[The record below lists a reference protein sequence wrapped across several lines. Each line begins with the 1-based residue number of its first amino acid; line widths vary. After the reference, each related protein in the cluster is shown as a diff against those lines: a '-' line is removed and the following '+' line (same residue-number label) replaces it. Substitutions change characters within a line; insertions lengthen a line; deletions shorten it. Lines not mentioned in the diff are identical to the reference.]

1 MMIMSEMQ
9 MLSLKIPEGMSHI
22 KGLTSEEISAKQ
34 AERQRVDQPK
44 VPTIRQL
51 IQKYLITVF
60 NIGLFAL
67 ILLQLLFN
75 KPLDALVSA
84 LVMIFGIAL
93 NVGQETWAR
102 RRLSRLAAAR
112 PETVRVIRA
121 GKIEVIELRDLVVD
135 DVLVANPG
143 DLIAADGKVLADRD
157 FLVNESFLTSE
168 VASVV
173 KRKGDQ
179 VYAGSIC
186 MEGEAAYR
194 AETMAQESRAYKAI
208 EQAQLDEQDYSPL
221 QKLVDRVL
229 RLLIL
234 VVMYFGLMLVIDY
247 FLVGVTG
254 ENRSALAG
262 MVFSLAPNGLFF
274 MILISYTMG
283 AAMISGRGALIPQ
296 VTSIEA
302 LAQISAL
309 CLGKSGSLTRVNV
322 DFKPVNHVDAE
333 HGNTPEQTQNL
344 IGDFARSVT
353 SSHQAFEEIARVFP
367 GEQRPILEE
376 VPFSTAHGWTAV
388 KFEHA
393 QRPGIY
399 VLGRADVLE
408 PYLSVDLDV
417 EIQPETE
424 QRQSGTLSGLR
435 HFFGSLLDRPKKASR
450 KFITNM
456 TEGELVEIIFAQQPS
471 SSLKVDQQGHPLLP
485 GDLIPLGTLRISEEV
500 RQDAHETIK
509 FFSESG
515 VAVKL
520 ISGDEPGTVLSFAK
534 QAGVI
539 GSVDESTRVVN
550 GAELAT
556 MDSTQFARSASDN
569 IIFANLS
576 PEQKGDLVKALRDN
590 GEYVGVLG
598 STLQDMFALKEAH
611 LLITP
616 EAGDQGI
623 RRFADIVLL
632 KNSLSTLKSLF
643 REGERIVNSLTD
655 VFRIYL
661 TQILYFALLIATISI
676 LNIGFPLQGKQNTIV
691 TLVSVHLPAIGASL
705 FAVSGATPKGKL
717 QDMIFHFI
725 VPAGILSAIAGF
737 GVYLTYLYN
746 TNSLEYTQL
755 VTTYVLV
762 LCGSVTVLFVEP
774 PHPIFAGGDV
784 YRGNR
789 SLAIVQLILVV
800 VFFILTPTGIG
811 DELFGI
817 APLNQ
822 FLDYLIVF
830 GVAVAYGLILKLSWR
845 YRVFDQYMH
854 IHVNFD
860 GNE

>member
-1 MMIMSEMQ
+1 MSDIQ
-9 MLSLKIPEGMSHI
+9 MLSTKMPEGMSHI
-22 KGLTSEEISAKQ
+22 EGLTSEEIHAKQ
-34 AERQRVDQPK
+34 VERQRVDEPK
-44 VPTIRQL
+44 IPTIRQL
-51 IQKYLITVF
+51 IRKYLITVF
-60 NIGLFAL
+60 NIGLFSL

-84 LVMIFGIAL
+84 LLMIFGIAL

-112 PETVRVIRA
+112 PETVRVIRD
-121 GKIEVIELRDLVVD
+121 GRIEVIELRDLVVG
-135 DVLVANPG
+135 DVLVASEG

-168 VASVV
+168 TASMV
-173 KRKGDQ
+173 KHKGDQ

-186 MEGEAAYR
+186 MEGEAAYL
-194 AETMAQESRAYKAI
+194 AETMAQESRAYQAI
-208 EQAQLDEQDYSPL
+208 EAAQLEVGDYSPL

-229 RLLIL
+229 RLLIV
-234 VVMYFGLMLVIDY
+234 VVMYFGLLLMIDY
-247 FLVGVTG
+247 FLAGTTG

-302 LAQISAL
+302 LAQISAI
-309 CLGKSGSLTRVNV
+309 CLGKTGSLTRVNV
-322 DFKPVNHVDAE
+322 DFTSFEQVDPDNSYSAE
-333 HGNTPEQTQNL
+333 DTKRV
-344 IGDFARSVT
+344 IGDFARSVS
-353 SSHQAFEEIARVFP
+353 SSHQVFEEIARVFP
-367 GEQRPILEE
+367 GEQFSILEE
-376 VPFSTAHGWTAV
+376 VPLSKENGWTGI
-388 KFEHA
+388 KFA
-393 QRPGIY
+393 DDQRPG
-399 VLGRADVLE
+399 VFVFGLADVLE
-408 PYLSVDLDV
+408 PYLSDK
-417 EIQPETE
+417 IETE
-424 QRQSGTLSGLR
+424 VQPGREQPKGGAFSGLR
-435 HFFGSLLDRPKKASR
+435 NFFGSLLARPKKASR
-450 KFITNM
+450 KFITTM
-456 TEGELVEIIFAQQPS
+456 TEGELVEIVFAHQPDAA
-471 SSLKVDQQGHPLLP
+471 LRTDEQGQPLLP
-485 GDLIPLGTLRISEEV
+485 ADLNPLGTLRISEEV
-500 RQDAHETIK
+500 RHDAHDTVK
-509 FFSESG
+509 FFSDSG
-515 VAVKL
+515 VSVKL
-520 ISGDEPGTVLSFAK
+520 ISGDEPDTVLSFAR

-539 GSVDESTRVVN
+539 GAEDVSTRVVN
-550 GAELAT
+550 GDELGN
-556 MDSTQFARSASDN
+556 MDSTQFARTVGDN
-569 IIFANLS
+569 TVFANLS
-576 PEQKGDLVKALRDN
+576 PEQKGELVKALREN
-590 GEYVGVLG
+590 GEYVGVMG
-598 STLQDMFALKEAH
+598 STLHDMFALKEAH

-632 KNSLSTLKSLF
+632 KNSLTTLKSLF

-655 VFRIYL
+655 VFRLYL

-676 LNIGFPLQGKQNTIV
+676 LNLGFPLDGKHNTIV
-691 TLVSVHLPAIGASL
+691 TLITVHLPAIGASL

-725 VPAGILSAIAGF
+725 MPAGLLSAIAGF
-737 GVYLTYLYN
+737 GVYFYYLYN

-755 VTTYVLV
+755 VTTYALV

-822 FLDYLIVF
+822 FLDYLVVF
-830 GVAVAYGLILKLSWR
+830 GVAVAYGLLLKLSWR
-845 YRVFDQYMH
+845 YRVFDRYMH
-854 IHVNFD
+854 IHVNF
-860 GNE
+860 EAHE

>member
-1 MMIMSEMQ
+1 MIMSDMQ
-9 MLSLKIPEGMSHI
+9 MLSLKIPEGMSHL
-22 KGLTSEEISAKQ
+22 KGLTGEEINLKQ
-34 AERQRVDQPK
+34 AERQRIDQPK
-44 VPTIRQL
+44 IPTIRQL
-51 IQKYLITVF
+51 IRKYLITVF

-67 ILLQLLFN
+67 IFLQLLFN
-75 KPLDALVSA
+75 KPLDALVSV
-84 LVMIFGIAL
+84 LVLIFGIAL
-93 NVGQETWAR
+93 SVGQETWAR
-102 RRLSRLAAAR
+102 RKLSRIAAAR
-112 PETVRVIRA
+112 RETVRVIRE
-121 GKIEVIELRDLVVD
+121 GRIEVIEVRDLVIG
-135 DVLVANPG
+135 DVLVANQG
-143 DLIAADGKVLADRD
+143 DLIAADGVVLADRD

-168 VASVV
+168 TASVV

-186 MEGEAAYR
+186 MEGEAAYL
-194 AETMAQESRAYKAI
+194 AETMTQESRAYRAI
-208 EQAQLDEQDYSPL
+208 EQAQLEEKDFSPL

-229 RLLIL
+229 RLLIV

-247 FLVGVTG
+247 FLVGDTQ

-309 CLGKSGSLTRVNV
+309 CLGKTGSLTRVNV
-322 DFKPVNHVDAE
+322 DFKPVKQPDSE
-333 HGNTPEQTQNL
+333 LDYSPEGTQHL
-344 IGDFARSVT
+344 IGDFVRSVS
-353 SSHQAFEEIARVFP
+353 SSHQAFHEIARAFP

-376 VPFSTAHGWTAV
+376 VPFSKENGWTGI
-388 KFEHA
+388 KFDDA
-393 QRPGIY
+393 QHPGVY
-399 VLGRADVLE
+399 VFGLADVLE
-408 PYLSVDLDV
+408 PYLSASIDV
-417 EIQPETE
+417 EIQPGQE
-424 QRQSGTLSGLR
+424 QPKTGALSGLR
-435 HFFGSLLDRPKKASR
+435 HFFGSLLGRPKKASR
-450 KFITNM
+450 KFITTM
-456 TEGELVEIIFAQQPS
+456 TEGELVEIVFAHHPS
-471 SSLKVDQQGHPLLP
+471 ASLEIDQQRQPLLP
-485 GDLIPLGTLRISEEV
+485 ADLIPLGTLRVSEEV

-509 FFSESG
+509 FFTESG
-515 VAVKL
+515 VSVKL
-520 ISGDEPGTVLSFAK
+520 ISGDEPDTVLSYAR
-534 QAGVI
+534 QAGLI
-539 GSVDESTRVVN
+539 GSEDVSTRVVN
-550 GAELAT
+550 GDELAT
-556 MDSTQFARSASDN
+556 MDSSQFARTAGDN
-569 IIFANLS
+569 IVFANLS
-576 PEQKGDLVKALRDN
+576 PEQKGELVKALRDQ

-598 STLQDMFALKEAH
+598 STLHDMFALKEAH

-616 EAGDQGI
+616 EAGNQGI

-643 REGERIVNSLTD
+643 REGERIINGLTD

-691 TLVSVHLPAIGASL
+691 TLISVHLPAIAASL

-737 GVYLTYLYN
+737 GVYFYYLYN

-755 VTTYVLV
+755 ATTYALV

-774 PHPIFAGGDV
+774 PHPFFAGGDV
-784 YRGNR
+784 YRGNKWM
-789 SLAIVQLILVV
+789 AIVQLILVV
-800 VFFILTPTGIG
+800 IFFILTPTGIG

-845 YRVFDQYMH
+845 YRVFDQYLH
-854 IHVNFD
+854 IHVDF
-860 GNE
+860 EEIE